1 MLNSLRSLRNSAAK
15 KRAKVS
21 ASGSEADPDSP
32 DSAVKLE
39 LVPDSPEQ
47 TSPSVTSPLSESGLS
62 SLYSPPSPSG
72 TKSSPVTSA
81 VKPRVSSGRRVTA
94 DASARG
100 VTQQEKSLS
109 DGNVSVIGQRLVY
122 SNRSLDPDEEKPSDM
137 TSSSS
142 SSSSPQIRATGRQPL
157 RALRPAKGSQQRVS
171 CSRDVSEGVIGR
183 GEFTAVLL
191 TADLKRS
198 RSHPSLV
205 FFLVSAG
212 VFGSAVLPSRLSVAS
227 SPEQC
232 DPAGKTHAFTSAL
245 VESDASPDPE
255 ELPVTQERVRLSRIT
270 SDKMHQRR
278 LEQQD
283 TPPAPDPVRRC
294 VLIDDVRDASLNGCG
309 SLSDESPSS
318 PTGPQD
324 PVKCLSPAHQPA
336 PPPSLP
342 NRNAA
347 PRLRR
352 VSSVNRIRPPAR
364 HSSDELISGSLKK
377 EGQDQ
382 AELRP
387 FSKPEL
393 ALTQSFR
400 LMSSDD

>member
-1 MLNSLRSLRNSAAK
+1 MNCVRC
-15 KRAKVS
+15 
-21 ASGSEADPDSP
+21 
-32 DSAVKLE
+32 AVF
-39 LVPDSPEQ
+39 
-47 TSPSVTSPLSESGLS
+47 LS
-62 SLYSPPSPSG
+62 
-72 TKSSPVTSA
+72 
-81 VKPRVSSGRRVTA
+81 
-94 DASARG
+94 
-100 VTQQEKSLS
+100 
-109 DGNVSVIGQRLVY
+109 
-122 SNRSLDPDEEKPSDM
+122 
-137 TSSSS
+137 
-142 SSSSPQIRATGRQPL
+142 
-157 RALRPAKGSQQRVS
+157 GSQQRVS

-183 GEFTAVLL
+183 
-191 TADLKRS
+191 
-198 RSHPSLV
+198 
-205 FFLVSAG
+205 G

-245 VESDASPDPE
+245 LESDASPDPE

-382 AELRP
+382 A
-387 FSKPEL
+387 
-393 ALTQSFR
+393 
-400 LMSSDD
+400 